1 MKNFDRLN
9 FKIDLVAIDWAGKL
23 NRYKDDANKAFLF
36 FQWQINYL
44 LDKYMPWK
52 KLSKKDFKKKY
63 KPWISDSILDKIK
76 IKNKKFDKCVK
87 CKDATRKE
95 FLKRDYRLLQNE
107 TTELIRQ
114 SKKEYYNRYFNENKA
129 NMQKIWK
136 GINEIINVKSMVVSS
151 PSTIKVN
158 GKTISDSKE
167 IATSFN
173 TYFTNIA
180 EDIIRKRKYNGR
192 KGKKGPTFTS
202 INLDLSKATRDLVTK
217 ANGLIDGKF
226 PGQADGNCYAFADL
240 NCNTCIKLPGV
251 EKSSSTSGT
260 KRSWTKS

>member
-1 MKNFDRLN
+1 MNHTETLQFFETMISSQLLPSILIPTKINTKKDTVIDNIFTNQTNPDIKSGNLNIVISDHLPSFFIMPKDNQIHLPKRQQLYVRDMKNFDRLN

-76 IKNKKFDKCVK
+76 IKNKKFDKYVK

-129 NMQKIWK
+129 KAENKAKNMERYK
-136 GINEIINVKSMVVSS
+136 
-151 PSTIKVN
+151 
-158 GKTISDSKE
+158 
-167 IATSFN
+167 
-173 TYFTNIA
+173 
-180 EDIIRKRKYNGR
+180 
-192 KGKKGPTFTS
+192 
-202 INLDLSKATRDLVTK
+202 
-217 ANGLIDGKF
+217 
-226 PGQADGNCYAFADL
+226 
-240 NCNTCIKLPGV
+240 
-251 EKSSSTSGT
+251 
-260 KRSWTKS
+260 